1 MLKNARD
8 WIWQTVVDWL
18 NDIPKSNRNMQA
30 INNFDHMIGELR
42 PSDVV
47 LFEGRSRV
55 GEVIKI
61 ITLSPWTHAALY
73 IGRMA
78 DITDPTA
85 LARVKK
91 HYDGDPDKPLIIES
105 LLGFGTIVSP
115 LTDYT
120 EYNLRVCRP
129 DELIEEDQNKVVSFA
144 TEHLG
149 MKYDVRQILD
159 LARFM
164 FPYGILPR
172 NWRSSLFQHNAGQP
186 TNIICSSMIARCF
199 HSVDY
204 PMLPIVKTDKKD
216 HLKFHRRDFR
226 LFVPTDFDYSPYFT
240 ILKFPAWPLSMKDS
254 YRDLPWTDEA
264 PEGNTDKQ
272 DVKKASVKEIA
283 ENIVASAAT
292 NAANVL
298 NSLHKKKDKP
308 KEADTAYQRINSK

>member
-8 WIWQTVVDWL
+8 WIWQTIVDWL
-18 NDIPKSNRNMQA
+18 NDIPKSNRDMQA
-30 INNFDHMIGELR
+30 INNFDHMIGDLR

-61 ITLSPWTHAALY
+61 ITLSPWTHAGLY
-73 IGRMA
+73 IGRMS
-78 DITDPTA
+78 DITDPMA
-85 LARVKK
+85 LSRVKK
-91 HYDGDPDKPLIIES
+91 HYNGDPNEPLIIES

-120 EYNLRVCRP
+120 EDNLRVCRP
-129 DELIEEDQNKVVSFA
+129 DGLVTEDQNKVVCFA

-149 MKYDVRQILD
+149 MNYDVRQILD

-172 NWRSSLFQHNAGQP
+172 NWRSSLFQHNAGRP

-204 PMLPIVKTDKKD
+204 PMLPLVKTDQRD
-216 HLKFHRRDFR
+216 RLKFHRRDFR

-240 ILKFPAWPLSMKDS
+240 ILKFPAWPLSMKAS

-264 PEGNTDKQ
+264 PRKVETEK
-272 DVKKASVKEIA
+272 
-283 ENIVASAAT
+283 
-292 NAANVL
+292 
-298 NSLHKKKDKP
+298 
-308 KEADTAYQRINSK
+308 

>member
-18 NDIPKSNRNMQA
+18 NDIPKSNRDMQV

-61 ITLSPWTHAALY
+61 ITLSPWTHAGLY

-78 DITDPTA
+78 DITDPAA

-91 HYDGDPDKPLIIES
+91 HYDGDPNKPLVIES

-120 EYNLRVCRP
+120 DDNLRVCRP
-129 DELIEEDQNKVVSFA
+129 DGLVAEDQNKVVSFA

-149 MKYDVRQILD
+149 MNYDVRQILD

-172 NWRSSLFQHNAGQP
+172 NWRSSLFQHNAGRP

-204 PMLPIVKTDKKD
+204 PMLPLVKTDKKD
-216 HLKFHRRDFR
+216 RLKFHRRDFR

-240 ILKFPAWPLSMKDS
+240 ILKFPAWPLSMRES
-254 YRDLPWTDEA
+254 YRDLPWTDEE
-264 PEGNTDKQ
+264 PEESFTENENEKSSIES
-272 DVKKASVKEIA
+272 AKEIA
-283 ENIVASAAT
+283 ENLAT
-292 NAANVL
+292 NMRNTL
-298 NSLHKKKDKP
+298 SKKKDIFEK
-308 KEADTAYQRINSK
+308 QINLK